1 MNYKIKY
8 KNRMCHIR
16 RGFIWRDDKDSKSN
30 VLNFFCLYQ
39 QWKGDLCVCR
49 GFNMLFGNIY
59 LHEKVFSRNP
69 IIYLT
74 SLSNYN
80 IFRSWVISTPLK
92 LLYVWKNLVQLIK
105 KIHFTSEKEIWQ
117 NLKNE
122 IGRHPRLFRI
132 SSTSS
137 RLCSISNKKNEKHVN
152 NKRVHQIDC
161 FCCCFTFE
169 ELEFWKLRY
178 RFSTPV
184 FPPWWK
190 RMAAGFWKQRA
201 CYASNL
207 SNVIISLTIT
217 ILSSIYLTLWIFGW
231 LWPKWWRNMSFK
243 CGEYRNY
250 HHCLHCNSTSWI

>member
-1 MNYKIKY
+1 
-8 KNRMCHIR
+8 
-16 RGFIWRDDKDSKSN
+16 
-30 VLNFFCLYQ
+30 
-39 QWKGDLCVCR
+39 
-49 GFNMLFGNIY
+49 MLFGNIY

-137 RLCSISNKKNEKHVN
+137 RLCSISNKKNEKNVY
-152 NKRVHQIDC
+152 NKIVHQIDC
-161 FCCCFTFE
+161 FCCCFIFE
-169 ELEFWKLRY
+169 ELGFWKLRY
-178 RFSTPV
+178 RFSTLMEEDDRG
-184 FPPWWK
+184 FLE
-190 RMAAGFWKQRA
+190 AAPLLRLQPFQ
-201 CYASNL
+201 CHHQSHHYNIIINL
-207 SNVIISLTIT
+207 SDIVNIW
-217 ILSSIYLTLWIFGW
+217 LTLTKMMTEHVFQV
-231 LWPKWWRNMSFK
+231 WRIS
-243 CGEYRNY
+243 
-250 HHCLHCNSTSWI
+250 